1 MTQGEYYRKILPSL
15 KQSFERSNYLL
26 AYGRELINLLGFGPY
41 DLPVTVQPVSE
52 LEKIALDW
60 NLEVFLPVRGRD
72 AILFPFDFEIAL
84 KNENSKLYIGQDS
97 QKHYIR
103 KYIFPVSN
111 FLEHFLQK
119 RKIPYLLDFTPSGG
133 HILFY
138 VIRDSQAWNALQS
151 IGRIER
157 DLKSAYEW
165 TDRTGNDIKR
175 QKAISDPEGL
185 VFSAIGRIA
194 EYIGLTFIEL
204 EDELVGK
211 KNQDGLEAHLCDASD
226 RSINI
231 DISWAG
237 DPLYMRIMRA
247 PASLHKKNMNY
258 YQVTKFGPLADAKAV
273 YFDSKKIF
281 RAYNKIEE
289 VFDAQWNLERAAD
302 FNMILPGY
310 IPFANEG
317 LAGLVE
323 EYKRSPLFGHHIYF
337 DKEDDMPRGEARL
350 RALSDSSLDEKTIS
364 IVQNPNPRML
374 QPDALK
380 KMVRDFLE
388 QNWHPRHIG
397 NVIRDCYID
406 PKFEWNADWFKCP
419 AETRANFWARIYS
432 SVFYLE
438 NGEPII

>member
-1 MTQGEYYRKILPSL
+1 MTPGEYYRKILPSL

-204 EDELVGK
+204 ED
-211 KNQDGLEAHLCDASD
+211 
-226 RSINI
+226 
-231 DISWAG
+231 
-237 DPLYMRIMRA
+237 
-247 PASLHKKNMNY
+247 
-258 YQVTKFGPLADAKAV
+258 
-273 YFDSKKIF
+273 
-281 RAYNKIEE
+281 
-289 VFDAQWNLERAAD
+289 
-302 FNMILPGY
+302 
-310 IPFANEG
+310 
-317 LAGLVE
+317 
-323 EYKRSPLFGHHIYF
+323 
-337 DKEDDMPRGEARL
+337 
-350 RALSDSSLDEKTIS
+350 
-364 IVQNPNPRML
+364 
-374 QPDALK
+374 
-380 KMVRDFLE
+380 
-388 QNWHPRHIG
+388 
-397 NVIRDCYID
+397 
-406 PKFEWNADWFKCP
+406 
-419 AETRANFWARIYS
+419 
-432 SVFYLE
+432 
-438 NGEPII
+438 